1 MKFDLGIIGGGPA
14 GHSAAIRAAQKGLS
28 VVLFEKEEMI
38 TRRLCFAAQKYG
50 VPFEINLGQIGFQK
64 RKEKIGYPNREFWRI
79 VSEYDIGVIYGK
91 DAHWTEQITDESVFE
106 IADQIIGKETIQKLK
121 FLESDL
127 KTPKSKKKKTRK
139 SFEEQLQE
147 LDQEVPEKERNKV
160 MKDLL
165 KMEEREKKKQNR

>member
-1 MKFDLGIIGGGPA
+1 MVLGQHFVIDEQGRDCRVKLHPTDEILDRYA
-14 GHSAAIRAAQKGLS
+14 DSVIEAMELGLADI
-28 VVLFEKEEMI
+28 VVHPDYFLSKRDGFFEKEEMI

-127 KTPKSKKKKTRK
+127 KTPKSKKKKQGNLSK
-139 SFEEQLQE
+139 SNY
-147 LDQEVPEKERNKV
+147 KN
-160 MKDLL
+160 
-165 KMEEREKKKQNR
+165 